1 MRSKALIAAALVSVL
16 PAGVALAQV
25 GPQPAPPAALETD
38 AETRLAA
45 AAKAYREAPTRESV
59 TIRVKN
65 DRGRVA
71 QSTITIAL
79 DPGRAAGDPRRLR
92 LELGQLIVTATDR
105 RVLAAMKN
113 DAARYAEFTLPN
125 DPLKPGL
132 EKLFPSLALPQLV
145 LADAA
150 VPPTVN
156 GLGDLGLS
164 PSGPS
169 PVRWRSARVDR
180 ATGRQILEGDTNDG
194 TLKLTLD
201 RATSRLRSAELT
213 VETGPVRGI
222 DISVRPIDAGDPASW
237 AIDIAGR
244 TPVDSLSDLSGAGE
258 TLRVGQP
265 VPKTLLMF
273 NTGGTPWQETSDR
286 LASVLVLTR
295 FDTRPLRE
303 RADLEMRDA
312 TFRELRRTVLPAIK
326 LRDELQL
333 GAQDRYNAR
342 CVALIDEADLT
353 ASQAGLL
360 FRLFD
365 SADNLTVPD
374 PKTETLMLAET
385 SADLDPVLAGG
396 LAAAV
401 IVDTQRIVRG
411 IVTLDDPASAEK
423 RVREI
428 LDNLFT
434 PPTTPSTR
442 PQ

>member
-1 MRSKALIAAALVSVL
+1 MRSKAFIAAALVSVL
-16 PAGVALAQV
+16 AAGAALAQV
-25 GPQPAPPAALETD
+25 GPQPAPPAASEAD
-38 AETRLAA
+38 AESRLAA
-45 AAKAYREAPTRESV
+45 AAKAYRESPTRESV

-71 QSTITIAL
+71 QSTITIAV
-79 DPGRAAGDPRRLR
+79 DPGRGDGDPRRLR
-92 LELGQLIVTATDR
+92 MELGQLVVTATDL

-113 DAARYAEFTLPN
+113 DAARYAEFTLPEE
-125 DPLKPGL
+125 PLKTAL

-150 VPPTVN
+150 VAPTV
-156 GLGDLGLS
+156 GALGDLGLS

-169 PVRWRSARVDR
+169 PVRWRAARVDR
-180 ATGRQILEGDTNDG
+180 ATGRQVLEGDTNSG
-194 TLKLTLD
+194 ALRLTLD

-213 VETGPVRGI
+213 LETGAVRVI
-222 DISVRPIDAGDPASW
+222 DISVRPIEVGDPATW
-237 AIDIAGR
+237 AIDTAGR
-244 TPVDSLSDLSGAGE
+244 TAVDSLSDLTGAGE
-258 TLRVGQP
+258 TLRVGHA

-273 NTGGTPWQETSDR
+273 NTGGTPWHETSDR

-326 LRDELQL
+326 LRDQLQL
-333 GAQDRYNAR
+333 GSEDRYNAR

-353 ASQAGLL
+353 VSQAGLL

-374 PKTETLMLAET
+374 PRTETLLLAET
-385 SADLDPVLAGG
+385 SADLDPILAGG

-428 LDNLFT
+428 LDNLLK
-434 PPTTPSTR
+434 PPTTP
-442 PQ
+442 